1 MKESIQDLFRAFKV
15 REAFWEAARN
25 VLTDRDSQSMFL
37 RIANQQNHIVKL
49 LDDIDKIKKLADKGN
64 PYMQYAFA
72 RLHDTLA
79 LQADSCEICEEYYS
93 LALDAGIADAA
104 MQLAFMYRDAD
115 LGEVDNRRFLDYF
128 NRALDAGSERALQ
141 FKLNQMIHGSD
152 FIDADP
158 RKALDSLASYLE
170 GSENPDPYYYRL
182 KAMAEEALGMKE
194 EAAGD
199 YELAISSGDSE
210 SYFLLAVLRYCD
222 AEGNVLDAEGFTEL
236 MDLGQE
242 AGAASAY
249 LETACF
255 LSEEVFDA
263 LDEER
268 KEEVHSLLSDQLQ
281 LSSMLGGAVAP
292 YFLGH
297 YFENGLYGFGQDYG
311 QAWSWYSRGAL
322 LRSADCYEALSR
334 MVLDDETA
342 PERYDSEFG
351 YECAYRAYVLGA
363 DTLECLI
370 RGYRNGHLTT
380 HAAVIEEFFL
390 PLWEQQFEDADEP
403 EIEEDCYS
411 DPDIV
416 VPEYRDKANL
426 SELLTVCLSC
436 LRDAKGS
443 VLDEPWK
450 VTALAEK
457 FAGAADVLKGY
468 EHMLSSLYP
477 LTRDMIELLTD
488 HPRLK
493 LRLCRIQL
501 DTLRYLEAVSG
512 HELGITEDMEQE
524 IERLCA
530 LSESI

>member
-1 MKESIQDLFRAFKV
+1 MKERIQDLFRAFKA
-15 REAFWEAARN
+15 REAFWAAAEN
-25 VLTDRDSQSMFL
+25 VMTDSDSQTILL

-79 LQADSCEICEEYYS
+79 LQADSCEICEEYYT
-93 LALDAGIADAA
+93 LALKAGIADAA

-128 NRALDAGSERALQ
+128 NRALDAGSERAVQ

-152 FIDADP
+152 FVDADP
-158 RKALDSLASYLE
+158 HKALELICSYLD
-170 GSENPDPYYYRL
+170 GSDNPDPYYYRI
-182 KAMAEEALGMKE
+182 KAMAEEELGMKE

-199 YELAISSGDSE
+199 YELAISKGDSE
-210 SYFLLAVLRYCD
+210 SYFLLSVLRYCD
-222 AEGNVLDAEGFTEL
+222 AEGNVQDAEGFTEL
-236 MDLGQE
+236 MDLGQD

-268 KEEVHSLLSDQLQ
+268 KKEVHSLLSDQLK
-281 LSSMLGGAVAP
+281 LSSMLGGAVAA
-292 YFLGH
+292 YFLGY
-297 YFENGLYGFGQDYG
+297 YFENGLYGFEQDYG
-311 QAWSWYSRGAL
+311 QAWGWYSRGAL
-322 LRSADCYEALSR
+322 LRSASCYEALSR
-334 MVLDDETA
+334 MVIEDETA
-342 PERYDSEFG
+342 PEHYDSEFG
-351 YECAYRAYVLGA
+351 YECAYRAYILGA

-390 PLWEQQFEDADEP
+390 PLWEQGLEEADEP
-403 EIEEDCYS
+403 EIEEDCY
-411 DPDIV
+411 
-416 VPEYRDKANL
+416 RDNVNL
-426 SELLTVCLSC
+426 SELLEVCRTC
-436 LRDAKGS
+436 LQDAKAS
-443 VLDEPWK
+443 ALDAPWK

-457 FAGAADVLKGY
+457 FAGAAEVLKGY

-477 LTRDMIELLTD
+477 MTRDMIGLITD

-501 DTLRYLEAVSG
+501 ETLRYLEAVSG
-512 HELGITEDMEQE
+512 HELGITEDIEQE
-524 IERLCA
+524 IGRLSS
-530 LSESI
+530 LSA